1 MPGLPPIPNPKNTD
15 ELYDFCRR
23 LTDLLEGHLNDQPAG
38 HAIDL
43 RKATNLA
50 IVSRLLPTHCREVPI
65 DQWKQGHYIMVA
77 IARTWKLGVM
87 EAWLPL
93 IDLESLQTDKVG
105 DIRFALPNEEPALD
119 LATELPELL
128 GDAGREL
135 EVIEQDT
142 DWSELAKAFKTA
154 LNSYFYHDGDD
165 RLRRLYV
172 IWSQFEPLFDE
183 LNE

>member
-15 ELYDFCRR
+15 ELYEFCRR
-23 LTDLLEGHLNDQPAG
+23 LTDLLEDHLNDQPPG
-38 HAIDL
+38 HTLDL

-50 IVSRLLPTHCREVPI
+50 IVARLLPTHCRKTPI
-65 DQWKQGHYIMVA
+65 DQWKQGHYLMVA

-93 IDLESLQTDKVG
+93 IDLDSLQTDKVG
-105 DIRFALPNEEPALD
+105 DIRFALPDKAPNMD

-128 GDAGREL
+128 GDMNQEL
-135 EVIEQDT
+135 EVIEPNT